1 MNVLICFEVSD
12 KQEAVKK
19 ELLQKGYMSSWKAK
33 RGKGEITCYLPFNS
47 VWKKGENMG
56 PTAAKEDLKKTA
68 SQMGVKII
76 RALAISVSG
85 KWDGVVGTP
94 SNGNT

>member
-1 MNVLICFEVSD
+1 MNVLICFDVSD

-19 ELLQKGYMSSWKAK
+19 ELLQKGYMSSWKTK
-33 RGKGEITCYLPFNS
+33 RGKDEITCYLPSNS
-47 VWKKGENMG
+47 VWKKGEKMS

-76 RALAISVSG
+76 RSVAISVSG
-85 KWDGVVGTP
+85 KWDGVAGTA
-94 SNGNT
+94 S